1 MYEVILS
8 SLRLGWRA
16 ECNFEIKLNILQSK
30 ENKLGSIT
38 NDFYI
43 TNELLS
49 PNMSASQPD

>member
-49 PNMSASQPD
+49 PNMC